1 MVKSGKKVGP
11 PTELGGK
18 LFFGDT
24 RDLVG
29 QVDEGIELF
38 RPSSRSKQKFPGLLA
53 YIEPSGNDKEIPKK
67 DPCS

>member
-1 MVKSGKKVGP
+1 MVKKWQKSGSP

-38 RPSSRSKQKFPGLLA
+38 RPSSRSKQKFPGLRRISSNL
-53 YIEPSGNDKEIPKK
+53 
-67 DPCS
+67 